1 MNKRS
6 YLLFLIP
13 LCLLACNSNNK
24 PASNE
29 TTSDM
34 TDSTKA
40 SITEKSFGT
49 YNNVPVTE
57 YTLTNSSGI
66 QVSILNYGGTITK
79 ILVPGK
85 DGKMGDVVLGFES
98 FDGYRQKTNPY
109 MGALVGRYANRIGSA
124 KFTLD
129 GKMYKL
135 AANNFGNSLHG
146 GTVGFDKVIWAVT
159 KIGDSSLKLAY
170 QSKDGEEGY
179 PGNVSAEVIYTLA
192 SDNSLKI
199 DYTAT
204 TDKATPVNLTNHS
217 YFNLSAGKDS
227 TVLDHVV
234 QLNADKYTPV
244 NNQLI
249 PTGQISDVKGTPLDF
264 TTAKAIGK
272 DIGSVK
278 GGYDHNWVLNKK
290 GTNPN
295 SYRDQQAATVYDP
308 KSGRF
313 MEVFTTQPG
322 IQFYTGNFLD
332 GSLMQTV
339 GGQKYVQHAGL
350 CLETQHYPD
359 SPNQPSFPSSI
370 LKPGETYRQTTVY
383 KFSVK

>member
-129 GKMYKL
+129 GKLYKL

-179 PGNVSAEVIYTLA
+179 PGNLSAEVIYTLT

-199 DYTAT
+199 DYAAT

-244 NNQLI
+244 NDQLI
-249 PTGQISDVKGTPLDF
+249 PTGQIADVKGTPLDF
-264 TTAKAIGK
+264 TTAKAVGK
-272 DIGSVK
+272 DISSVK

>member
-79 ILVPGK
+79 ILVPDK

-159 KIGDSSLKLAY
+159 KIGDSSLKLSY

-179 PGNVSAEVIYTLA
+179 PGNLSAEVIYTLT

-199 DYTAT
+199 DYAAT

>member
-159 KIGDSSLKLAY
+159 KIGDSSLKLSY

-179 PGNVSAEVIYTLA
+179 PGNLSAEVIYTLT

-199 DYTAT
+199 DYAAT

-290 GTNPN
+290 GTNPD

>member
-29 TTSDM
+29 TTSVM

-40 SITEKSFGT
+40 SITLKSFGT

-66 QVSILNYGGTITK
+66 RVSILNYGGTITK
-79 ILVPGK
+79 ILVPDK

-290 GTNPN
+290 GTNPD